1 MGINYS
7 CCKNN
12 NKNLSWSNTKS
23 FIPPIKSGIVIKVY
37 DGDTITI
44 ATKLPL
50 KKDNTIYRFSIRLK
64 NIDCPEINSNN
75 SEEKEYAI
83 LAKNALSQKILNK
96 EVIVKNT
103 SIEKYGRILADVYLK
118 NESINNWLLEN
129 RYGVKYDGK
138 TKISPTSW
146 KNFKENNII

>member
-1 MGINYS
+1 MGINFS

-12 NKNLSWSNTKS
+12 NKNLSWTNTKS

-37 DGDTITI
+37 DGDTITV
-44 ATKLPL
+44 ATKLPY

-75 SEEKEYAI
+75 SEEKEYAF

-118 NESINNWLLEN
+118 NELINDWLLEN

-138 TKISPTSW
+138 SKNLPKSW
-146 KNFKENNII
+146 KNYKENNII

>member
-1 MGINYS
+1 MGINFS

-12 NKNLSWSNTKS
+12 NKNLTWSNTKS

-37 DGDTITI
+37 DGDTITV
-44 ATKLPL
+44 ATKLPF

-75 SEEKEYAI
+75 PEEKEYAF

-118 NESINNWLLEN
+118 NELINDWLLEN

-138 TKISPTSW
+138 SKNLPKSW
-146 KNFKENNII
+146 KNYKENNII